1 MILFNLVK
9 YFQHFQHQHIQLY
22 SLINNQ
28 MHLRLINAVYLDVKE
43 INELSDGKNHLD
55 FEVLFL
61 NLTRLFVI
69 ILAGKGMRQIMIK
82 IYF

>member
-1 MILFNLVK
+1 
-9 YFQHFQHQHIQLY
+9 
-22 SLINNQ
+22 

-43 INELSDGKNHLD
+43 INELSDGKTHLD

>member
-1 MILFNLVK
+1 
-9 YFQHFQHQHIQLY
+9 
-22 SLINNQ
+22 